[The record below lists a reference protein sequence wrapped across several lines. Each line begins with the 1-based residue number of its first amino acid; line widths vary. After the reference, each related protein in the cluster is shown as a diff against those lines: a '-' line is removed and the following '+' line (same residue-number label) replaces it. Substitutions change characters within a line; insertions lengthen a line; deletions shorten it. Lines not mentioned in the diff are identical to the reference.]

1 MLWTDGVHLV
11 SDTSLDE
18 LHEFAARIGLK
29 REWYQKGHY
38 DMTAPWRIRRALKA
52 GAKLTGPRVIARMR
66 RELLEGSP

>member
-11 SDTSLDE
+11 SDANLAE

-38 DMTAPWRIRRALKA
+38 DMTAPWRVARALRA
-52 GAKLTGPRVIARMR
+52 GAKLTGPRVCAIARQKMMK
-66 RELLEGSP
+66 ELS